1 MIALQF
7 PMSIAAT
14 RSAIGYWRWVMGY
27 RQEKQ
32 NSDGIHPSFVVAKF
46 KIEL

>member
-1 MIALQF
+1 MHLLFFYSKKCSSAALGSKNKMIALQF

-27 RQEKQ
+27 
-32 NSDGIHPSFVVAKF
+32 G
-46 KIEL
+46 L